1 MRGTIVNPVDALVH
15 KAEAVG
21 LSFRITDEQ
30 VFVRFPGS
38 RRAELASLIDTLK
51 RHKEEVE
58 KLVRSRPV
66 RCTEIDWPPASTD
79 AERRFAQ
86 PHARLF
92 PFIGCKVRTP
102 AGPGTLLQ
110 VFAER
115 VTVLLDSEVAR
126 CSSFPPGQ
134 IEPVNEEWTK

>member
-1 MRGTIVNPVDALVH
+1 MNPVDALVH

-21 LSFRITDEQ
+21 LSFRIKDEQ

-38 RRAELASLIDTLK
+38 RRAEFASLIDTLK

-66 RCTEIDWPPASTD
+66 RCTEIAWPPASSD
-79 AERRFAQ
+79 AERRFGQ

-92 PFIGCKVRTP
+92 PFLGRKVRTP

-115 VTVLLDSEVAR
+115 VTVLLDSELSR
-126 CSSFPPGQ
+126 CAVFMPQQIAPCDWSS
-134 IEPVNEEWTK
+134 